1 MKIRKCNNGFF
12 LLEVVIGMTILVL
25 VATTA
30 VASLRSGVATLSAT
44 ENNALAID
52 AIREFSEY
60 SYGFTVTELD
70 NLDDT
75 TMAPILA
82 NGDTLPGAGDLML
95 TIDVQ
100 PVEDL
105 DPSTTVANPTDSF
118 TRVITVT
125 AAADG
130 QNLLEAAW
138 LVADQ

>member
-1 MKIRKCNNGFF
+1 MKTRKRNHGFS
-12 LLEVVIGMTILVL
+12 LIEVVIGMTILVL

-30 VASLRSGVATLSAT
+30 IASLRSGVATLSAT

-52 AIREFSEY
+52 AIREFSEF

-70 NLDDT
+70 NLDGS
-75 TMAPILA
+75 TMDPVLA
-82 NGDTLPGAGDLML
+82 NGDPLPGAGDLTL

-100 PVEDL
+100 AVEDL
-105 DPSTTVANPTDSF
+105 DPSTTVANPLDSF

-125 AAADG
+125 AMENG